1 MLGSN
6 SWGTKSDEEGVKYDD
21 DRARV
26 ERILAL
32 LEDDD
37 RRWLQDRLRQPF
49 ERRTRRLE
57 ECDEQIRTYG
67 LSFHPLLSGR
77 TMATAIAVE
86 MQRFRASG

>member
-1 MLGSN
+1 VLGSN

-49 ERRTRRLE
+49 ERRARRLE
-57 ECDEQIRTYG
+57 ERDAQIRTF

-77 TMATAIAVE
+77 AMATAIAVE
-86 MQRFRASG
+86 IQRYRASG